1 MKSLS
6 ITIFLS
12 TLLTLVVSAALF
24 VSPVSAETIEQPFT
38 SADPQAIV
46 RDPVAP
52 LTGETVVSAMPNQR
66 QNAVSAEAASALAAT
81 FTMNLSKA
89 PAAAPAVE
97 AKAPAAPSLNV
108 NNFAAS
114 VANGKANQV
123 TGLYV
128 QDLLAYPVGG
138 QGGNAAFVTS
148 TPNEVTMFEM
158 AASYG
163 SQAFLAHNYLAGGAF
178 FQLKEGQTVT
188 LVHGDGSTHEYRI
201 ETIRRFQALSPNS
214 TQSRFV
220 DLDNNQEMS
229 ASGLFAQIYNQNNP
243 VVLQT
248 CIEKDG
254 ISTWGR
260 MFIIA
265 VPVNG

>member
-52 LTGETVVSAMPNQR
+52 LTGETVLSAMPNQR
-66 QNAVSAEAASALAAT
+66 QNTVSAEAASALAAI
-81 FTMNLSKA
+81 FTMNLCNA
-89 PAAAPAVE
+89 PAAAPAAE

-128 QDLLAYPVGG
+128 QDLLA
-138 QGGNAAFVTS
+138 
-148 TPNEVTMFEM
+148 
-158 AASYG
+158 
-163 SQAFLAHNYLAGGAF
+163 
-178 FQLKEGQTVT
+178 
-188 LVHGDGSTHEYRI
+188 
-201 ETIRRFQALSPNS
+201 
-214 TQSRFV
+214 
-220 DLDNNQEMS
+220 
-229 ASGLFAQIYNQNNP
+229 
-243 VVLQT
+243 
-248 CIEKDG
+248 
-254 ISTWGR
+254 
-260 MFIIA
+260 
-265 VPVNG
+265 